1 MLFQASYSIYKHCRY
16 MKEGDEPPLRHSELN
31 EVVIDHFK
39 NNFSWKM
46 ERESLDAGR
55 RSSILL
61 LLLLLIS

>member
-1 MLFQASYSIYKHCRY
+1 
-16 MKEGDEPPLRHSELN
+16 MKERDEPPLRHSELN

-55 RSSILL
+55 RSAMRQLSE
-61 LLLLLIS
+61 SSGPYHNMSVNP

>member
-1 MLFQASYSIYKHCRY
+1 

-55 RSSILL
+55 RSSIRQL
-61 LLLLLIS
+61 SESSGPYHNMSVNP